1 LDGQIGN
8 ILSNVVEVLGSNIK
22 GSFVNVIEDLELM
35 SEKIFEDDLGKSS
48 WVLEDLGPLFN
59 SDEVWF
65 DTFAVSEIF
74 WKSLHE
80 FSECG
85 NCI

>member
-1 LDGQIGN
+1 
-8 ILSNVVEVLGSNIK
+8 
-22 GSFVNVIEDLELM
+22 M
-35 SEKIFEDDLGKSS
+35 SQKIFVDDLGKSS
-48 WVLEDLGPLFN
+48 WVLEDLGPLFD

-80 FSECG
+80 FSDV
-85 NCI
+85 NNYI